1 MSLQTSKWDRSSF
14 LVKSE
19 PSATNSEHLTQDP
32 GKRQS
37 SDAISWEKGDF
48 VIAAKFEAKISA
60 PRCLKSSA
68 MSIDSI
74 SPLYV
79 ISICLIIT
87 TVVFFLWGLNV
98 SNAISRS

>member
-1 MSLQTSKWDRSSF
+1 
-14 LVKSE
+14 
-19 PSATNSEHLTQDP
+19 
-32 GKRQS
+32 
-37 SDAISWEKGDF
+37 
-48 VIAAKFEAKISA
+48 
-60 PRCLKSSA
+60 